1 MKYSIQ
7 KTSSFKS
14 SLKKIKDKNL
24 LKEIEIVIDKLA
36 NDEILDRKYNDHK
49 LKGALKAYRECHI
62 KPNLLLIYQKQ
73 KETLTLICINI
84 GSHSELFE

>member
-24 LKEIEIVIDKLA
+24 LKEIEIIIDKLA
-36 NDEILDRKYNDHK
+36 NDEILDSKYNDHK

-84 GSHSELFE
+84 DSHSELFE